1 MARKKKSAGGRSKS
15 RKVAKKRVSLASVRS
30 GAKSAA
36 KRRTASKKAVQNKLA
51 SSVSDRKARVTEIT
65 TRSAAA
71 RRTPAEK
78 SSRTLR
84 SSLGT
89 RGNGSRLE
97 SVEEPKGLGARSGG
111 QSGALQGLSDVE
123 DAESESVDE
132 LLEEGNAFEA
142 EVVQG
147 VEDAPNADEGEVKV
161 HDRKEQDTGEEYREN
176 QDRPWSDRGS
186 RDR

>member
-1 MARKKKSAGGRSKS
+1 MARKKKSASGKS
-15 RKVAKKRVSLASVRS
+15 NGRKVGKKRGNSASARS

-36 KRRTASKKAVQNKLA
+36 SSRAGKRGAA
-51 SSVSDRKARVTEIT
+51 SSKRGGSAAGSAANRRGAARVTEIT
-65 TRSAAA
+65 ARSTAA
-71 RRTPAEK
+71 RKMPVEK

-97 SVEEPKGLGARSGG
+97 SVEDPKGLGARSGG

-123 DAESESVDE
+123 NAESESVDE

-147 VEDAPNADEGEVKV
+147 VENAPNADEGEVKV
-161 HDRKEQDTGEEYREN
+161 HDREEQDTGEEYREN
-176 QDRPWSDRGS
+176 
-186 RDR
+186 